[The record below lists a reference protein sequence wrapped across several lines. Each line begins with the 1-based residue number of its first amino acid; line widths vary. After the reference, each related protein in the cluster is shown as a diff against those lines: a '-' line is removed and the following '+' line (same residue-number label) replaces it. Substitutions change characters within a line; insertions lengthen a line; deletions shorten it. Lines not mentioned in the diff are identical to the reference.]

1 MQNLKI
7 YKLLQVMKT
16 LRDPI
21 RGCPWDK
28 KQTMESIIP
37 YSIEEIYEV
46 AEQVYAKNYP
56 NLKDELG
63 DLLFQVVFHCEMAKE
78 MNLFDFDDVVNAISE
93 KLISRHPH
101 VFGGATIDDVKI
113 QTDLWERQK
122 IQEMQKSGKKLSV
135 LDGIGK
141 NQPALNRALK
151 LGKRASSVGFDW
163 QSTEDVMIKIS
174 EELEELT
181 SALKSDEAALI
192 EEELGDLLFSIV
204 NLARNTQ
211 KNPET
216 ALRKANQ
223 KFEARFRGM
232 EDHLQTSN
240 QKLENLSFQEMD
252 KLWELVKRKH
262 DVS

>member
-1 MQNLKI
+1 ME
-7 YKLLQVMKT
+7 KLLEVTKE
-16 LRDPI
+16 LRNPET
-21 RGCPWDK
+21 GCPWDRE
-28 KQTMESIIP
+28 QTFSSIS
-37 YSIEEIYEV
+37 YCAIEEAYEV
-46 AEQVYAKNYP
+46 VEAIEEKDYES
-56 NLKDELG
+56 LKSELG

-122 IQEMQKSGKKLSV
+122 IQEMQKSGKKISV